1 MSERKK
7 NDDKG
12 KRWTGFLI
20 EEKSKYEITEKEGRL
35 GLSYEPGL
43 VTKGNSKKNT

>member
-12 KRWTGFLI
+12 KRWAGFLI
-20 EEKSKYEITEKEGRL
+20 GEKSKYEITEKGRKAWPVL
-35 GLSYEPGL
+35 
-43 VTKGNSKKNT
+43 